1 MEAYGGVNA
10 PENCRT
16 FLCVSFSAMDINL
29 ESAANLIAEIITG
42 SKFDDQCM
50 IHELLRQAIVWMEQN
65 IIDSGSGYAM
75 TRIAAGHSA
84 QGVVRECTGGFT
96 YVQRLRTLEKSF
108 QRYNKSVQGAEVY
121 ATEV

>member
-16 FLCVSFSAMDINL
+16 FLCVFFSAMDINL

-84 QGVVRECTGGFT
+84 QGVVRECTGALHTFSG
-96 YVQRLRTLEKSF
+96 
-108 QRYNKSVQGAEVY
+108 
-121 ATEV
+121 

>member
-1 MEAYGGVNA
+1 MPSEY
-10 PENCRT
+10 RQDK
-16 FLCVSFSAMDINL
+16 FLCGSLWRRQRTGELPHIPLRILQRMDINL

-84 QGVVRECTGGFT
+84 QGVVRECTGALHTFSG
-96 YVQRLRTLEKSF
+96 
-108 QRYNKSVQGAEVY
+108 
-121 ATEV
+121 